1 MIKTMRLFIVI
12 FAIVLFCR
20 CDNSNGVSLIL
31 IDTSRNYPE
40 SDLRLSDVA
49 EVKYIPLQYGRDSI
63 IFANPGP
70 YAVTVYRDTICLLNW
85 KPFSLSQIIQY
96 DMSGNPLSKIDKIGR
111 GPGEYTHLIS
121 YMLDTTRHVVYGWDD
136 QSLKILTYD
145 FQENCLKEKS
155 LNANY
160 TQMANLNNDY
170 ILGYNFL
177 SLIESDAPGEIIDTG
192 CKTITF
198 LNKEDFTET
207 VYDFDYEKPKSNRT
221 PAIIYRN
228 LTHTKEGIYIT
239 NDRSD
244 TVYFLDKNLK
254 LTPRIID
261 ITPHSKDRMSA
272 IIPTIE
278 TDRYLLLSNEYY
290 LGNLPRSP
298 DYYVYDKQ
306 EKQIFRLKKDKS
318 LKNDYL
324 LLANDY
330 IAVNQFSLT
339 QSHNYAASFGPPY
352 HLREEYENLP
362 PELKVIADTLDDPD
376 NPVLMLIKFK

>member
-1 MIKTMRLFIVI
+1 MLMRLFIVI
-12 FAIVLFCR
+12 FAIMLFCR
-20 CDNSNGVSLIL
+20 CDNSNGASLIL

-49 EVKYIPLQYGRDSI
+49 EVMYIPLQYGRDSI

-70 YAVTVYRDTICLLNW
+70 YAVTVYRDTIYLLNW

-111 GPGEYTHLIS
+111 GPSEYTHLIS

-145 FQENCLKEKS
+145 FQGNCPGEKF

-160 TQMANLNNDY
+160 TQMANLNDDY
-170 ILGYNFL
+170 ILGYNSF
-177 SLIESDAPGEIIDTG
+177 SRMESDTPGKIINTG
-192 CKTITF
+192 RKTITF
-198 LNKEDFTET
+198 LNKADFTET
-207 VYDFDYEKPKSNRT
+207 IYDFDYKKPEPNRT

-228 LTHTKEGIYIT
+228 LTHTKGGIYIT

-254 LTPRIID
+254 LTPRIVD
-261 ITPHSKDRMSA
+261 ITPHSTYRMNV

-278 TDRYLLLSNEYY
+278 TGRYLFLSNEFYF
-290 LGNLPRSP
+290 GDLPKPP
-298 DYYVYDKQ
+298 DYYVYDKK
-306 EKQIFRLKKDKS
+306 EKQIYRLKKDKY
-318 LKNDYL
+318 LENDYL

-330 IAVNQFSLT
+330 IAVSQFCLT
-339 QSHNYAASFGPPY
+339 QTHNYAASFGPPY

>member
-1 MIKTMRLFIVI
+1 MRLFIVI

-20 CDNSNGVSLIL
+20 CDNSNGISLIL
-31 IDTSRNYPE
+31 IDTSRDYPE

-49 EVKYIPLQYGRDSI
+49 EVKYIPLQYGKDSI

-70 YAVTVYRDTICLLNW
+70 YAATISRDTIYLLNW
-85 KPFSLSQIIQY
+85 KPFSLSQIILY

-121 YMLDTTRHVVYGWDD
+121 YMLDTNRHAVYGWDD

-145 FQENCLKEKS
+145 FRGNCFGEKF

-170 ILGYNFL
+170 ILGYNSF
-177 SLIESDAPGEIIDTG
+177 SRMESDTPGKIIHTG
-192 CKTITF
+192 RKTITF
-198 LNKEDFTET
+198 LNKADFTET
-207 VYDFDYEKPKSNRT
+207 VYDFDYEKPEPNRR
-221 PAIIYRN
+221 PAIIYNN

-254 LTPRIID
+254 LTPRIVD

-278 TDRYLLLSNEYY
+278 TDRYLFLSNEYY

-298 DYYVYDKQ
+298 DYYVYDKK

-339 QSHNYAASFGPPY
+339 QTSNYAASFGPPC
-352 HLREEYENLP
+352 HLHEEYENLP